1 MRVFEKISETH
12 NFLKTVKARGLS
24 VGFVPTMG
32 ALHRGHISLI
42 EQSLKENN
50 FTVCSIFVNPIQF
63 NKKSDLKNYP
73 RETTSDFQ
81 KLKSSGCNMV
91 FMPSNDEMYP
101 EPVNTQYDFGQLDK
115 VMEGKH
121 RPGHFNGVAIV
132 VRKLFEIIMPDKA
145 YFGEKDFQQLAIIQY
160 LVKKNN
166 IPVNIVPCPI
176 IRENDGLAMS
186 SRNVRLTP
194 AERKEA
200 PVIFQLLKQ
209 AKEKVPSLPVEASGK
224 WIKEEFNKYP
234 SIKFEYFEIVDM
246 ETLQPVK
253 EWGECKKIIACVAV
267 HLGKIRLIDN
277 IILIS

>member
-1 MRVFEKISETH
+1 MRVFEKILETR

-42 EQSLKENN
+42 EQSKKEND
-50 FTVCSIFVNPIQF
+50 FTLCSIFVNPIQF
-63 NKKSDLKNYP
+63 DKKSDLENYP
-73 RETTSDFQ
+73 RETSSDFQ
-81 KLKSSGCNMV
+81 KLKSSGCDMV
-91 FMPSNDEMYP
+91 FMPSNDEMYH

-132 VRKLFEIIMPDKA
+132 VRKLFEIIKPDKA

-166 IPVNIVPCPI
+166 IPVDIVPCTI

-200 PVIFQLLKQ
+200 PVIFQLLQQ
-209 AKEKVPSLPVEASGK
+209 ASEKATSLPVEALCK
-224 WIKEEFNKYP
+224 WIKEEFKKHP
-234 SIKFEYFEIVDM
+234 LIKLEYFEIVDT
-246 ETLQPVK
+246 ETLQPIK
-253 EWGECKKIIACVAV
+253 KWGECKKIIACLAV

-277 IILIS
+277 IILFS

>member
-1 MRVFEKISETH
+1 MKVFEKIFETR
-12 NFLKTVKARGLS
+12 NFLKAIKARGLS

-32 ALHRGHISLI
+32 ALHRGHIFLI
-42 EQSLKENN
+42 EQSLKENDI
-50 FTVCSIFVNPIQF
+50 TVCSIFVNPIQF
-63 NKKSDLKNYP
+63 NKKSDLENYP
-73 RETTSDFQ
+73 RETSSDFQ
-81 KLKSSGCNMV
+81 KLKLSGCDMV
-91 FMPSNDEMYP
+91 FMPSIDEMYP

-132 VRKLFEIIMPDKA
+132 VQKLFEIIMPGRA

-166 IPVNIVPCPI
+166 IPVDIVPCPI
-176 IRENDGLAMS
+176 IREDDGLAMS

-194 AERKEA
+194 AERKDA
-200 PVIFQLLKQ
+200 PVIFKLLQQ
-209 AKEKVPSLPVEASGK
+209 AREKFSSLPVEALSK
-224 WIKEEFNKYP
+224 WVKEEFKKHP
-234 SIKFEYFEIVDM
+234 PIKLEYFEIVDM

-253 EWGECKKIIACVAV
+253 KWDECKKIIACVAV

-277 IILIS
+277 IIFIS

>member
-1 MRVFEKISETH
+1 
-12 NFLKTVKARGLS
+12 
-24 VGFVPTMG
+24 
-32 ALHRGHISLI
+32 
-42 EQSLKENN
+42 
-50 FTVCSIFVNPIQF
+50 
-63 NKKSDLKNYP
+63 
-73 RETTSDFQ
+73 
-81 KLKSSGCNMV
+81 MV

-132 VRKLFEIIMPDKA
+132 VKKLFEIIMPDKT

-209 AKEKVPSLPVEASGK
+209 AKEKVSSLPVEALGK

-234 SIKFEYFEIVDM
+234 LIKLEYFEIVDT
-246 ETLQPVK
+246 ETLQPIK
-253 EWGECKKIIACVAV
+253 KWGECKKIIACVAV